1 MADGSGPVLHPRPGP
16 VERRGAPES
25 AGDLTGAPEAEKG
38 MERATGFE
46 PATSSLGSSRSTN

>member
-1 MADGSGPVLHPRPGP
+1 MMATTGVAMAERIRAPVGE
-16 VERRGAPES
+16 VSVAGARW
-25 AGDLTGAPEAEKG
+25 AMKG